1 MPIRYTTAAVLGLSL
16 SLAGPALA
24 ETRTASI
31 EVRAQF
37 NESCTASASPLEF
50 GEMLR
55 QFKRTIVI
63 TGTLAV
69 DCSEKLPYRI
79 ALDAGQHYDAA
90 TPQNRRLAGP
100 NGAYSLYTVLM
111 PNAGSGGPIWGDQ
124 GLGDTL
130 TAGAPFSSVG
140 NGNGLVQRANFT
152 AVTFGV
158 VPGNGNANGSYTDTL
173 TMTIAY

>member
-24 ETRTASI
+24 ETKTASI
-31 EVRAQF
+31 EVRASF
-37 NESCTASASPLEF
+37 TESCTASARPLEF

-55 QFKRTIVI
+55 EFKRTNVI
-63 TGTLAV
+63 TGTLEI
-69 DCSEKLPYRI
+69 DCSEKLPYRV
-79 ALDAGQHYDAA
+79 ALDAGLHHSPAS
-90 TPQNRRLAGP
+90 PQTRRLAGP
-100 NGAYSLYTVLM
+100 NGAYANYTVLM
-111 PNAGSGGPIWGDQ
+111 PNAGSAGPIWGDQ

-130 TAGAPFSSVG
+130 SAGAPFSAVG

-158 VPGNGNANGSYTDTL
+158 VPGNGNASGGYTDTL